1 METTET
7 FGANGKC
14 RTRSVTPQRSR
25 ADGGRG
31 RRQMIGKRYPLPRN
45 GPGRPGLPR
54 RPYHFQQ

>member
-54 RPYHFQQ
+54 RP